1 MKQIELTEMELEMR
15 DKDSIS
21 DAEQEACDKVWYN
34 RCHLAMR
41 EELKNGE
48 LKLVKKWKSEYSG
61 KNIMTE
67 KDWEKCKKI
76 AKRIE
81 KKYGKKNLIVHSGYD
96 WGMLNGRLETLRWIM
111 GEDWGILD
119 TQQ

>member
-1 MKQIELTEMELEMR
+1 MKKEELIPIELEMR
-15 DKDSIS
+15 DVDSIS
-21 DAEQEACDKVWYN
+21 DAEQEANDKVWYN

-41 EELKNGE
+41 EELKKGE

-67 KDWEKCKKI
+67 KSWKECLKAGKKV
-76 AKRIE
+76 E

-119 TQQ
+119 T

>member
-1 MKQIELTEMELEMR
+1 MKQIELTEIELEMR

-21 DAEQEACDKVWYN
+21 DAEQEACDKIWYN
-34 RCHLAMR
+34 RCHLTMR

-67 KDWEKCKKI
+67 KDWEKCLKVG
-76 AKRIE
+76 KRVE
-81 KKYGKKNLIVHSGYD
+81 KKYGKKNLIIQSDFD
-96 WGMLNGRLETLRWIM
+96 WGMLNGRLETLRWVM

-119 TQQ
+119 T